1 MPRLNLYE
9 QQTSAQGPRASG
21 ADFGAAPAQA
31 LEGAGNALYDIGERI
46 QRRDELLAADQ
57 VMTDVD
63 TWALTALDD
72 FSKRQDITSQQ
83 SLPEFQNALK
93 QKRAEALSKFSGRP
107 EARAALERQLD
118 NQLSQYGKSAISTKI
133 KAGHAL
139 MTRAIDQQLD
149 KSANQVGVAPQIME
163 DAIAENVDYVNSRK
177 DAMSAEMYQAALTKA
192 QAAPI
197 QAAVM
202 SHIQNGAWDAA
213 EAVMAD
219 PRFTKLLAPEQVRP
233 LRIDVA
239 VGKGKAEA
247 ETTRQNQNVQKFQ
260 IRLGRPLT
268 PDEEIKARSLPAK
281 KDMTPADEITELEL
295 VQGKPASQDQVDKI
309 YKTYIDGGKSETM
322 FGNSLQG
329 RALSYVTD
337 NAVAYAN
344 GLLTPD
350 KARQF
355 EASFNEAYGTKTYMD
370 PVTGQPKPVTPSV
383 PRFIQDAMDR
393 GSSIY
398 GGLTAGAA
406 PRTGDN
412 IRPPGE
418 TTTMFIDGKMIGSGV
433 ADASGRWSIPVP
445 PEPSSWGSENR
456 GADQPAPNVT
466 ESPVKG
472 RGLWS
477 MASKIAGPVA
487 GVARWW
493 GGGPVPM
500 GMGQEEVAA
509 EQYVINQQKS
519 LVRALQQNP
528 RYAEGERKSIEQDIA
543 IKPETMGN
551 PRAFQ
556 LRLVEIGK
564 YIDEELRFN
573 AKVLQNPTGTTVQQR
588 QQAMQSNAALSQ
600 FYDQLE
606 LPPRVKSLAEAQKL
620 PSNVE
625 EFLDEN
631 WILRDG
637 PARRRK

>member
-163 DAIAENVDYVNSRK
+163 DAIAENVAYVNSRK

-260 IRLGRPLT
+260 MRLGRELT
-268 PDEEIKARSLPAK
+268 PEETLKARSLPAK

-493 GGGPVPM
+493 GSGPVPM